1 MTVATRVDK
10 VEQRRLELAESALR
24 TLGDLGY
31 ARTGLREIAA
41 NSPFSHGV
49 VHYYFHDKIELIT
62 FCVRHYKT
70 ICSRRYDDAVASATT
85 STGLVDEVVAIMSR
99 TLLEDAALHRLWYDL
114 RTQSMFEPALRDDV
128 RDIDQL
134 LQAMVGRIVS
144 RAAELGAGE
153 PLVDEATAYAAVDG
167 LFEQA
172 LVAAAGGEDAARQA
186 AAALGDRV
194 SVLLARLVR

>member
-1 MTVATRVDK
+1 MTVVTRVDK

-85 STGLVDEVVAIMSR
+85 PTGLVQEVVAIMSR

-172 LVAAAGGEDAARQA
+172 LVAAAGGEEAARQA
-186 AAALGDRV
+186 AAALGERV

>member
-1 MTVATRVDK
+1 MNVATRVDK

-85 STGLVDEVVAIMSR
+85 STGLVEEVVTIMSR

-186 AAALGDRV
+186 AGALGERV
-194 SVLLARLVR
+194 SVLLSMLVR

>member
-144 RAAELGAGE
+144 RAAELGGAE

-186 AAALGDRV
+186 AAALGERV
-194 SVLLARLVR
+194 GVLLARLVR

>member
-99 TLLEDAALHRLWYDL
+99 TLVEDAALHRLWYDL

-144 RAAELGAGE
+144 RAAELGGAE

-186 AAALGDRV
+186 AAALGERV
-194 SVLLARLVR
+194 GVLLARLVR

>member
-172 LVAAAGGEDAARQA
+172 LVAAAEGEDAARQA
-186 AAALGDRV
+186 AAVLGERV
-194 SVLLARLVR
+194 GVLLARLVR

>member
-1 MTVATRVDK
+1 MVLTTRVDK

-85 STGLVDEVVAIMSR
+85 PQGLVDDVVAIMSR
-99 TLLEDAALHRLWYDL
+99 TLLDDAALHRLWYDL
-114 RTQSMFEPALRDDV
+114 RTQSIFEPGLREDV
-128 RDIDQL
+128 RDIDLL
-134 LQAMVGRIVS
+134 LQAMVGRIVA
-144 RAAELGAGE
+144 RAVELGAGQA
-153 PLVDEATAYAAVDG
+153 LVDEATAYAAVDG

-172 LVAAAGGEDAARQA
+172 LVAASRGDDAAQEA
-186 AAALGDRV
+186 ATLLGRRVAALLRSIV
-194 SVLLARLVR
+194 A

>member
-1 MTVATRVDK
+1 MVLTTRVDK

-70 ICSRRYDDAVASATT
+70 ICSRRYDDAIASAATPQA
-85 STGLVDEVVAIMSR
+85 LVDDVVEIMSR
-99 TLLEDAALHRLWYDL
+99 TLVDDASLHRLWYDL
-114 RTQSMFEPALRDDV
+114 RTQSIFEPGLREDV
-128 RDIDQL
+128 RDIDLL
-134 LQAMVGRIVS
+134 LQAMVGRIVA
-144 RAAELGAGE
+144 RAVELGAGQA
-153 PLVDEATAYAAVDG
+153 LVDEATAYAAVDG

-172 LVAAAGGEDAARQA
+172 LVSASRGDDAAREA
-186 AAALGDRV
+186 ASLLGRRVRALLRSIV
-194 SVLLARLVR
+194 A

>member
-186 AAALGDRV
+186 AAVLGERV
-194 SVLLARLVR
+194 GVLLTRLVR